1 MTNIELPKDAD
12 GREVPLDTT
21 TLYDESGQPL
31 KVRVFQYSPEFGK
44 WLVHCLFNAAE
55 MSSRVSKCYLE
66 PHDSWEKLEE
76 DLDSCCA
83 STRYIPCA
91 YLNKSSDDC
100 DKCLADPNKECVVQM
115 VKHIALRIHKL
126 RGEGE

>member
-44 WLVHCLFNAAE
+44 WLVHCWFNAAE
-55 MSSRVSKCYLE
+55 MSSRVSKYYLE

-76 DLDSCCA
+76 DLSEISKGTVCHYFHKGDSNAAKGALPLALGHAGPQWPETLHLA
-83 STRYIPCA
+83 SA
-91 YLNKSSDDC
+91 S
-100 DKCLADPNKECVVQM
+100 
-115 VKHIALRIHKL
+115 
-126 RGEGE
+126 

>member
-44 WLVHCLFNAAE
+44 WLVHCWFNAAE
-55 MSSRVSKCYLE
+55 MSSRVSKYYLA
-66 PHDSWEKLEE
+66 PPDSWEKLEE
-76 DLDSCCA
+76 DLSEISKGTVCHYFHKGDSNACEGCPAAGTGSCWPTMARDIA
-83 STRYIPCA
+83 S
-91 YLNKSSDDC
+91 
-100 DKCLADPNKECVVQM
+100 
-115 VKHIALRIHKL
+115 RIRKL
-126 RGEGE
+126 RGEGDA